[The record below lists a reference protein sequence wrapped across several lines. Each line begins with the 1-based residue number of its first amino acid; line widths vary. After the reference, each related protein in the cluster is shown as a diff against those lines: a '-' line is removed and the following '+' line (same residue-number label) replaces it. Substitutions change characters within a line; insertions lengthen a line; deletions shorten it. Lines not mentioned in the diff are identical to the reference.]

1 MRWTSFLLALLTSV
15 LLAGC
20 GLLGKAKNLG
30 TAKGKP
36 NFELVIRAQ
45 PEAAQDLLQA
55 HLELNRYRHLEG
67 LRRQELTRLVS
78 LADADIRKLLGTLG
92 YFAPTVELVLE
103 APPRDSEVL
112 PTVRITVDAGVQTTV
127 AQADIQVTSPQEG
140 EKAGS
145 WQRQSIGRNWP
156 LEVGQPFSQAAW
168 ASAKAEGLRSLQARR
183 YPTAALTTSRA
194 EIDADTHQA
203 HLQAH
208 YATGPLVRFGALT
221 IEGGER
227 YDNAGVARAARL
239 PVGAEYR
246 QTTLLDVQ
254 QRMAA
259 TGLYDSVFLTL
270 QTDNI
275 PPDATEV
282 QVPVLAQVREAPLRK
297 WVYGAGMSTDIG
309 PRLSLDYTHHRIPG
323 LGWQAHN
330 KLQLNAKNPLLSTR
344 LYSLPDASGWNWFAS
359 ASAERAE
366 LADYDTNSISLAA
379 GRGKDE
385 DSIDRQYFL
394 RYDLANP
401 QGDKAPPKSS
411 AISANYSWTGRYFNN
426 ASNPTRGHGLAFE
439 LGLGSTLTPERT
451 PFTRVLGRWQYFKP
465 MGERDATTKRRS
477 RLMLRSQLGAVV
489 ARKGTDIPL
498 TLLFLSGGD
507 TTVRG
512 YSYQSIGTRRNGDDM
527 IGGRYMLAASA
538 EWQRPIVLA
547 GNRKDWEHTVF
558 LDAGSV
564 TDEPGNNVQIFV
576 GAGSGIR
583 WNSPV
588 GPLQAD
594 IAYGFKTQQ
603 LRLHLRLGFT
613 F

>member
-1 MRWTSFLLALLTSV
+1 
-15 LLAGC
+15 
-20 GLLGKAKNLG
+20 
-30 TAKGKP
+30 
-36 NFELVIRAQ
+36 
-45 PEAAQDLLQA
+45 
-55 HLELNRYRHLEG
+55 
-67 LRRQELTRLVS
+67 
-78 LADADIRKLLGTLG
+78 
-92 YFAPTVELVLE
+92 
-103 APPRDSEVL
+103 VL

-297 WVYGAGMSTDIG
+297 WVYGAGMALGKRVLASNRAVNVFHRGFVACDSYANGEAAVAAIACPVLFVLG
-309 PRLSLDYTHHRIPG
+309 AQDQMTHPKAAQG
-323 LGWQAHN
+323 LIRTA
-330 KLQLNAKNPLLSTR
+330 
-344 LYSLPDASGWNWFAS
+344 
-359 ASAERAE
+359 RAAGKQVQVVSVPCGHHQMTE
-366 LADYDTNSISLAA
+366 APEETLAA
-379 GRGKDE
+379 LRD
-385 DSIDRQYFL
+385 FL
-394 RYDLANP
+394 RTQALA
-401 QGDKAPPKSS
+401 
-411 AISANYSWTGRYFNN
+411 
-426 ASNPTRGHGLAFE
+426 
-439 LGLGSTLTPERT
+439 
-451 PFTRVLGRWQYFKP
+451 
-465 MGERDATTKRRS
+465 
-477 RLMLRSQLGAVV
+477 
-489 ARKGTDIPL
+489 
-498 TLLFLSGGD
+498 
-507 TTVRG
+507 
-512 YSYQSIGTRRNGDDM
+512 
-527 IGGRYMLAASA
+527 
-538 EWQRPIVLA
+538 
-547 GNRKDWEHTVF
+547 
-558 LDAGSV
+558 
-564 TDEPGNNVQIFV
+564 
-576 GAGSGIR
+576 
-583 WNSPV
+583 
-588 GPLQAD
+588 
-594 IAYGFKTQQ
+594 
-603 LRLHLRLGFT
+603 
-613 F
+613 